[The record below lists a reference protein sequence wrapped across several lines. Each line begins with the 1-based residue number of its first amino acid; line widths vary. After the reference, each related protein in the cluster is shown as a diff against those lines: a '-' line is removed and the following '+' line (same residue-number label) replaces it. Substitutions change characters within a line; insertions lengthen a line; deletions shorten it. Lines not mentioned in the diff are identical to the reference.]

1 MALAV
6 QNNFGCE
13 YRRWVPKMQHFTF
26 RLSVRMAAWAC
37 ILAIALLSLLPTEA
51 IVRTSLGG
59 KVEHVVAYL
68 AAALLTAVGYGTG
81 AGVVL
86 GLLAYAGALE
96 LLQAFSPGRTSSLVD
111 YLFSAGGVGL
121 GIILAVRLKTLADA
135 WLRPG
140 RHADTPH

>member
-1 MALAV
+1 M
-6 QNNFGCE
+6 
-13 YRRWVPKMQHFTF
+13 MQRSTF
-26 RLSVRMAAWAC
+26 LLSVRIAAWAS

-81 AGVVL
+81 ASVAL

-96 LLQAFSPGRTSSLVD
+96 LLQAFSPGRTSSFVD

-121 GIILAVRLKTLADA
+121 GISLAAGFKKVTDP
-135 WLRPG
+135 WLRQV
-140 RHADTPH
+140 RHTDTPG

>member
-1 MALAV
+1 
-6 QNNFGCE
+6 
-13 YRRWVPKMQHFTF
+13 MQPATVL
-26 RLSVRMAAWAC
+26 LSVRIAAWAS
-37 ILAIALLSLLPTEA
+37 IIAIALLSLLPTDA

-68 AAALLTAVGYGTG
+68 ATALLTAVGYGTG

-121 GIILAVRLKTLADA
+121 GISLAGGFKKVTDP
-135 WLRPG
+135 WLRQA
-140 RHADTPH
+140 RHTDTPR